1 MKKMRFLL
9 AVLMMM
15 LLASC
20 DRTVFK
26 YEVESENPEES
37 YNAELILGKY
47 HKYKNNDLFDNGNKP
62 YRRVVH
68 ASRSDILS
76 RFLIA
81 SDEILSNDIMYNIT
95 ESGDN
100 CSLSINDLNKYP
112 LNKKDYKRL
121 FDDFVKNTAIVAD
134 TTYKES
140 YELKITDEDKFR
152 KAKNIN
158 QTIKLTPKETV
169 FSGDGYY
176 QQIEKNDTID
186 GFVNNMRMLTNN
198 LRTFHHVPVLHHDYS
213 IFTETR
219 ILMKHDFY
227 AESKSVEDVNVML
240 SEYGL
245 SLLPTGEEMRVVT
258 FSYEPVRK
266 FLLQENGYFTSEFW
280 EFFVFSLIWG
290 LILAFEDG
298 LGNIY
303 IEGYVKAKKERD
315 KIFMPR
321 DRRSKEEKKRLRLY
335 SMPFFAV
342 SLFFFVAFVIGFLK
356 PETIMFGDHPA
367 SLSISLAIIMFSIG
381 VQVVRWRL
389 SYYDKKGKIFRV
401 LTTIFYLLCYTLLF
415 YSSIIGIVYD
425 SDEISCLR
433 LVFFILSIISMIA
446 FAITKNKLKKCEV
459 IKPEACDE
467 E

>member
-112 LNKKDYKRL
+112 LDKKDYKRL

-169 FSGDGYY
+169 FSGNGYY

-266 FLLQENGYFTSEFW
+266 FLLQERGYISFGLWICLPLLVLFAIVVAIYGDAGYFET
-280 EFFVFSLIWG
+280 
-290 LILAFEDG
+290 
-298 LGNIY
+298 
-303 IEGYVKAKKERD
+303 IEERD
-315 KIFMPR
+315 KILMPR
-321 DRRSKEEKKRLRLY
+321 DGRSEEEKKRLRLY
-335 SMPFFAV
+335 SIPFFAV
-342 SLFFFVAFVIGFLK
+342 SLFFFVAFVIGLLK
-356 PETIMFGDHPA
+356 PEVRIFGDNTYANHA
-367 SLSISLAIIMFSIG
+367 LFFISLAIWVFSMG
-381 VQVVRWRL
+381 VSVLRWRR
-389 SYYDKKGKIFRV
+389 SCYDERGKMLRV
-401 LTTIFYLLCYTLLF
+401 LNYVFYELEFISICG
-415 YSSIIGIVYD
+415 YSVIGICDD
-425 SDEISCLR
+425 SGEVKGLQ
-433 LVFFILSIISMIA
+433 LVFFILYIISTIA
-446 FAITKNKLKKCEV
+446 WIITVKKLKKCEV

-467 E
+467 G